1 MPVRRPAPEAE
12 LKRALEHLPRDK
24 SYLVGVS
31 GGRDSMALL
40 HALVASGFNGLV
52 VCHLDHGLR
61 GEESLADAEF
71 VLGEARKFGL
81 ATESARVDT
90 ARDAL
95 ESGRSLELAA
105 RELRHRFFHACAG
118 RRRCR
123 RLFLAHHAD
132 DQVETCLFQ
141 FLRGSGAAGL
151 AGMRTVSRLG
161 RLAVIRPLL
170 GVSRATVDEYV
181 RANGIAFREDAS
193 NLDPTHT
200 RNRLRH
206 DVLPAIEEA
215 FGPSFRSAILR
226 ASGIL
231 RMESDW
237 LDTQVPELLPV
248 FPWQELRALHPALR
262 HRAVRRWLRSNGVP
276 EPGLQETRRVL
287 SLLDVENGPAKV
299 SLPGK
304 AHARRRGGMIFLERE
319 GR

>member
-1 MPVRRPAPEAE
+1 MPARRPAPEADLE
-12 LKRALEHLPRDK
+12 GALEHLPK
-24 SYLVGVS
+24 AGTYLVGVS

-40 HALVASGFNGLV
+40 HALVAGGFKKLV

-61 GEESLADAEF
+61 GRRSSADARF
-71 VLGEARKFGL
+71 VAKAAARLGLPVEA
-81 ATESARVDT
+81 ARAQT
-90 ARDAL
+90 ARFAKDHGK
-95 ESGRSLELAA
+95 SIELAA
-105 RELRHRFFHACAG
+105 RELRYCFFRACAK

-123 RLFLAHHAD
+123 RLLLAHHAD

-151 AGMRTVSRLG
+151 AGMRPASTSGSLQILRPFLHISREEIGQYVS
-161 RLAVIRPLL
+161 
-170 GVSRATVDEYV
+170 
-181 RANGIAFREDAS
+181 ANAIMFREDAS
-193 NLDPTHT
+193 NADTTHT

-206 DVLPAIEEA
+206 DVLPAIEKS

-237 LDTQVPELLPV
+237 IDSQAPELAPA
-248 FPWQELRALHPALR
+248 FSWQEFAALHSALQ
-262 HRAVRRWLRSNGVP
+262 HRAVRRWLRDNGVP

-299 SLPGK
+299 SLPGG
-304 AHARRRGGMIFLERE
+304 AHARRREGVIFLERTKP
-319 GR
+319 

>member
-1 MPVRRPAPEAE
+1 MED
-12 LKRALEHLPRDK
+12 ALEQMPK
-24 SYLVGVS
+24 AGTYLVGVS

-40 HALVASGFNGLV
+40 HALVARGFKKLV

-61 GEESLADAEF
+61 GRKSSADARF
-71 VLGEARKFGL
+71 VAKASAKLGLPVEMAR
-81 ATESARVDT
+81 AQT
-90 ARDAL
+90 ARFAKDQ
-95 ESGRSLELAA
+95 GKSLELAA
-105 RELRHRFFHACAG
+105 RELRYCFFCACAK

-123 RLFLAHHAD
+123 RLLLAHHAD

-141 FLRGSGAAGL
+141 FLRGSGSAGI
-151 AGMRTVSRLG
+151 AGMRPVSQFGNLEI
-161 RLAVIRPLL
+161 IRPLL
-170 GVSRATVDEYV
+170 HISRETIDDYV
-181 RANGIAFREDAS
+181 RTNAIVFREDAS
-193 NLDPTHT
+193 NADAAHT

-206 DVLPAIEEA
+206 DVLPAIEKS

-237 LDTQVPELLPV
+237 LDTQAPELPPA

-262 HRAVRRWLRSNGVP
+262 HRAVHRWLRSNGVP
-276 EPGLQETRRVL
+276 EPGLQETQRVL

-304 AHARRRGGMIFLERE
+304 AHARRREGVIFLERE
-319 GR
+319 DR